1 MKRLTLEILDLEL
14 AVVRLARH
22 EPLPPWFDCGARPI
36 SSVTRTDDETS
47 ILCPAKL
54 VPPDAQAERYWR
66 AIKVRGPLD
75 FSLTGILHSIL
86 APLSAAEISVF
97 ALSTYDTDYVLVRH
111 ADMPRA
117 LAALRSD
124 FDIAFPG
131 AA

>member
-22 EPLPPWFDCGARPI
+22 EPLPAWFEWRARPI

-47 ILCPAKL
+47 ILCPAEL
-54 VPPDAQAERYWR
+54 VPPDARAERGWR
-66 AIKVRGPLD
+66 AIKVRGPLE

-86 APLSAAEISVF
+86 APLSAAEVSVF

-124 FDIAFPG
+124 FDIDFPG